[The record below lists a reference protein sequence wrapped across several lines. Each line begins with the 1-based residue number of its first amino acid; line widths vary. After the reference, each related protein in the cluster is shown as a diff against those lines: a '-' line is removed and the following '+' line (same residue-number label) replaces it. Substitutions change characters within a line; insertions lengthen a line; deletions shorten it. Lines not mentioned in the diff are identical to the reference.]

1 VNLPSTANHFRDG
14 PSGPM
19 CVLPGGPAAMV
30 KRNPSEG
37 VVVRRH
43 PDDMDLVFEA
53 TRAFVR
59 RRYPTREL
67 AQVDLRL
74 DNGAVIRL
82 PVPDALCAELRE
94 RLTGG
99 GEPRRAPAA
108 GGLTASHSADFRTV
122 HWFGTDYALTEKQAK
137 VVEALWQAREAGDPE
152 VGQDVLLR
160 ACGSDGV
167 RLVDLFR
174 RSPAWGTLI
183 VSARAG
189 LYRLAAPPEES

>member
-1 VNLPSTANHFRDG
+1 
-14 PSGPM
+14 
-19 CVLPGGPAAMV
+19 MV
-30 KRNPSEG
+30 MRNKSEG
-37 VVVRRH
+37 VAVRGQ
-43 PDDMDLVFEA
+43 PDDMDLVFDA

-94 RLTGG
+94 RLAGREGRKRPPEGG
-99 GEPRRAPAA
+99 GSP
-108 GGLTASHSADFRTV
+108 TASHSPDFRTV

-183 VSARAG
+183 VSLRAG
-189 LYRLAAPPEES
+189 LYRLADPPEEG

>member
-1 VNLPSTANHFRDG
+1 
-14 PSGPM
+14 
-19 CVLPGGPAAMV
+19 MV
-30 KRNPSEG
+30 TRNKSEG
-37 VVVRRH
+37 VVARGH

-53 TRAFVR
+53 TRSFVR
-59 RRYPTREL
+59 RRYPTRQL

-94 RLTGG
+94 RLAGVGG
-99 GEPRRAPAA
+99 PRRTPEA
-108 GGLTASHSADFRTV
+108 GGSLTASHSPDFRTV

-174 RSPAWGTLI
+174 RSPAWGTLV
-183 VSARAG
+183 VSSRAG
-189 LYRLAAPPEES
+189 LYRLADPPDEG